1 MRLNSM
7 PAPEQRLKIGLVLDT
22 SLDPHD
28 GVQQYVVSL
37 GEWLR
42 SEGHDVSYLVG
53 QTEERDLPGI
63 HSLARN
69 ISVRF
74 NGNRT
79 TIPLPVSRRKL
90 RAFLQQERFDVLH
103 VQTPH
108 SPFMSHRLILAA
120 SPTTAIIGTFHIA
133 PYGPLVSWGNRALG
147 IWLRRSL
154 RRFDQ
159 MISVSSAAQAFART
173 TFGVDSVVLPNVIDY
188 PRFHTAKPLSQ
199 YDDAKLTILFLGRLV
214 PRKGCRLLLQAAA
227 RLASDTSLPPFRVVI
242 CGKGPLLGQL
252 QQFVAEHGLSEVVE
266 FTGFVSEQD
275 KPRYYASADIAV
287 FPSRGG
293 ESFGIVLLEAMA
305 SGQSVVLAGDN
316 PGYRSVMEP
325 HPELL
330 FDATDA
336 NGLAATLRSYMKDS
350 RARRDVQTWG
360 EAYTRDFDIPVVGQQ
375 LLQIYTEALRKRRRQ

>member
-1 MRLNSM
+1 M
-7 PAPEQRLKIGLVLDT
+7 PLPDRLKIGLVLDT

-28 GVQQYVVSL
+28 GVQQYIVSL

-53 QTEERDLPGI
+53 QTEKRDLPGI

-69 ISVRF
+69 VGVRF

-90 RAFLQQERFDVLH
+90 RAFLQQQRFDVLH

-120 SPTTAIIGTFHIA
+120 SPETAVIGTFHIA
-133 PYGPLVSWGNRALG
+133 PYGPMVSWGNRALG

-159 MISVSSAAQAFART
+159 MISVSSAAQAFAHAS
-173 TFGVDSVVLPNVIDY
+173 FGIDSVVLPNVIDY
-188 PRFHTAKPLSQ
+188 ERFHTARPLSQ
-199 YDDAKLTILFLGRLV
+199 YDDDKLTILFLGRLV
-214 PRKGCRLLLQAAA
+214 PRKGCRLLLAATA
-227 RLASDTSLPPFRVVI
+227 RLAADTSLPAFRVVI
-242 CGKGPLLGQL
+242 CGSGPLLGQL
-252 QQFVAEHGLSEVVE
+252 QQFVAEQDLSQMVE

-293 ESFGIVLLEAMA
+293 ESFGIVLPEAMA

-325 HPELL
+325 HLELL
-330 FDATDA
+330 FDAT
-336 NGLAATLRSYMKDS
+336 NVNSLADKLISYMQDAK
-350 RARRDVQTWG
+350 ARQQAQDWG
-360 EAYTRDFDIPVVGQQ
+360 ETYARSFDVPVVGRR
-375 LLQIYTEALRKRRRQ
+375 LLQIYAEALRKRRRQ